1 MQEAVSDILID
12 RAREVEGINR
22 MVLVSLIVHAAV
34 IGGVLLMPASWRSPA
49 PKTDAVRMVI
59 SLGGSP
65 GPKTGG
71 QNPIAGRAVQAVAPP
86 EARPAPVAPP
96 APKRPDMVIP
106 DKPARVVP
114 KTENAKPVDR
124 SASRRTTTGP
134 EIKSGAARVDTG
146 GAPIPFGGLAT
157 TGGGGTGGA
166 RLEVGNFCCPAYL
179 QTVVDRIRENWN
191 KDQGA
196 AGEVRVKFTIRRD
209 GMIVNTEV
217 EKASGNPMLDL
228 ESRRAV
234 LKTVQVPPL
243 PGEYTNPAL
252 TVALIFEYKR

>member
-1 MQEAVSDILID
+1 MQEAASNILID

-22 MVLVSLIVHAAV
+22 MVLVSLVAHAAI
-34 IGGVLLMPASWRSPA
+34 IGGVLLMPASWRTSE
-49 PKTDAVRMVI
+49 PKAEAVRMVI

-71 QNPIAGRAVQAVAPP
+71 QNPIANRAVQAVAPP
-86 EARPAPVAPP
+86 AARPAPVAPP
-96 APKRPDMVIP
+96 AARKPDMVIP

-114 KTENAKPVDR
+114 KTEAAKPADK
-124 SASRRTTTGP
+124 SASRRATTGP
-134 EIKSGAARVDTG
+134 EIRPGAARVETG
-146 GAPIPFGGLAT
+146 GAPIPFGGLST

-166 RLEVGNFCCPAYL
+166 RLDVGNFCCPAYL
-179 QTVVDRIRENWN
+179 QAVVDRIRENWN

-196 AGEVRVKFTIRRD
+196 AGEVRIKFTIRRD

-217 EKASGNPMLDL
+217 ERASGNPMLDL

-234 LKTVQVPPL
+234 LKTMQVPPL

-252 TVALIFEYKR
+252 TVALVFEYRR